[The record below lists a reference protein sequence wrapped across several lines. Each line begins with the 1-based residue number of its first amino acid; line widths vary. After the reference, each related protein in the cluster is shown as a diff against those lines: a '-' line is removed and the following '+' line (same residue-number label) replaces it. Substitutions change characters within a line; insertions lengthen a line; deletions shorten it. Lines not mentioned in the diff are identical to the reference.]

1 MNFKHLQTAKEY
13 ADVAYTGIKLYLWHL
28 WLAFSEAGFL
38 FVLTVFSILHGIFP
52 FLFDFD
58 LLTYRINRLKLLK
71 KRLPNDPQLKKIEF
85 KD

>member
-1 MNFKHLQTAKEY
+1 MNFKHLQVAKEY
-13 ADVAYTGIKLYLWHL
+13 AGVAYTGIKLYFWHL

-38 FVLTVFSILHGIFP
+38 ALLTLYSLLHGIFP